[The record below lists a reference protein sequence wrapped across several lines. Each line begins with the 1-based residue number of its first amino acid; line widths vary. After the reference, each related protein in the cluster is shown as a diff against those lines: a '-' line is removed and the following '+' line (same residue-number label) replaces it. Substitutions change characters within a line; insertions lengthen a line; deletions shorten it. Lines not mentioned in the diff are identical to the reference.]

1 MTFVDTNILLD
12 LATDDSEWFEWSL
25 KAIETAAAS
34 GPLFIN
40 AVIYAELSV
49 RYEQV
54 REVDDFVALAG
65 VELLDMPREA
75 AFLAAKAFVRYRA
88 AGGTKTGVLSD
99 FLIGAHASVL
109 DVPMLTRDT
118 ARFRT
123 YFPKLHLIV
132 PRVN

>member
-118 ARFRT
+118 ARFLT